1 MLQYTST
8 KRICN
13 KIISGKADM
22 YNRNNKSGN
31 KAQKK
36 EFTQALVSAYKEK
49 VLVELEQ
56 DRLVRVEVLAVSHT
70 IKISNISSCNHNINS
85 CQKFL
90 ISNLNS

>member
-13 KIISGKADM
+13 KKIKEKADM
-22 YNRNNKSGN
+22 YNKNSKSGN

-36 EFTQALVSAYKEK
+36 EFIQALVLAYKEK

-56 DRLVRVEVLAVSHT
+56 DRLVKVEVLAVSHT
-70 IKISNISSCNHNINS
+70 IKTSSISSCNRNISS